1 MVLSGIVSPFYIQK
15 KKKKTT
21 QKTLFPNYT
30 CKNSIPVKDCK
41 TT

>member
-1 MVLSGIVSPFYIQK
+1 MVLSGIVSPFYVQ
-15 KKKKTT
+15 KKKTT